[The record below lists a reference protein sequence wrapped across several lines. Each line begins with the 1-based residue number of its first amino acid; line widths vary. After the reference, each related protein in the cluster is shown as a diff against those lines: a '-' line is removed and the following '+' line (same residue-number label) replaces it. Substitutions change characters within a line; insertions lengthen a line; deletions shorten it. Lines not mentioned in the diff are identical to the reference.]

1 MGARRGSARWLL
13 LVAAVALVAGACV
26 QPMAAPGS
34 TSDIQLVSSTVV
46 GGYHVDFY
54 RNLAYPCSIS
64 GYQTFAIGYRDGQ
77 PATASQPLWVK
88 MHGGGVGYFDA
99 TGTPQPDEQF
109 MREEGLS
116 ALVGQGA
123 GPGLVELVRNDP
135 AEFRILAV
143 SMCNR
148 DLYSG
153 GGLPDPNN
161 PNRQPDGTVI
171 TTNGLFATKAAI
183 QFAKTHFSTPKVFLH
198 GGSAGSF
205 GSYSVAWALEQQ
217 GTPPSGIVA
226 DSYVLNQ
233 EWLQATLDQQIPC
246 PGRSAANSNAA
257 AVRPRLHPAIA
268 EIANEPDKLV
278 ADGRLT
284 VPIAQVWS
292 RGDFLSCGQEP
303 MTCPLRDGTAVTMG
317 SVDCQNEPMRHAIA
331 AQGPGSRSVSFRLCV
346 DDPNRPTEPDPCDRH
361 VVSEIA
367 GTNTDPAAPAD
378 YNAAIMNWVRTRLTD
393 P

>member
-1 MGARRGSARWLL
+1 MARIGRVAGSVPRPIRGGRDRARQLL
-13 LVAAVALVAGACV
+13 LVATVALVAVACV
-26 QPMAAPGS
+26 APIGTPGS
-34 TSDIQLVSSTVV
+34 TSQVQLVSSTVV

-183 QFAKTHFSTPKVFLH
+183 QFARTRFSTPKVFLH

-205 GSYSVAWALEQQ
+205 GSYSVAWALEPEAPT
-217 GTPPSGIVA
+217 GTTVWARRMMVVRGFARYRSGDDLASLKPWTYYVA
-226 DSYVLNQ
+226 P
-233 EWLQATLDQQIPC
+233 AT
-246 PGRSAANSNAA
+246 G
-257 AVRPRLHPAIA
+257 LH
-268 EIANEPDKLV
+268 
-278 ADGRLT
+278 RC
-284 VPIAQVWS
+284 
-292 RGDFLSCGQEP
+292 F
-303 MTCPLRDGTAVTMG
+303 
-317 SVDCQNEPMRHAIA
+317 QNEQARNIIRVAITTA
-331 AQGPGSRSVSFRLCV
+331 EYLFELLRFGQLLQKILIDGGSEGGV
-346 DDPNRPTEPDPCDRH
+346 EAH
-361 VVSEIA
+361 VA
-367 GTNTDPAAPAD
+367 WG
-378 YNAAIMNWVRTRLTD
+378 
-393 P
+393 